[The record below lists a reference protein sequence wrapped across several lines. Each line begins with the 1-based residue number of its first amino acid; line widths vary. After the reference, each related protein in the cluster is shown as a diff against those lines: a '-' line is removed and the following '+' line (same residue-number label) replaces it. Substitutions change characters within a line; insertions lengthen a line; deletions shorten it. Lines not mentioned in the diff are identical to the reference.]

1 MGKAAINSALSI
13 VSLAYMTR
21 DTHITSAP
29 RLAPVTLA
37 LGGGA
42 ALGWAHIGVVRLLQ
56 ERGLPIAGVAGTSIG
71 AVVGA
76 ALAAGKLDVLENLAR
91 STNGLTVLRFLD
103 LSFRPGGVLGGR
115 AVEKELTRHFS
126 GLSIEAL
133 PTPFA
138 SVAAD
143 LITGNEVVLR
153 SGSLVEAVRASLAIP
168 GVFTPVMRD
177 GQILADGGL
186 LNPVPVSAARLLSSA
201 PVVAVNLQGDYLRR
215 AEAAG
220 LRVDATRSANV
231 VKLSRASF
239 GLLLTALTDLKMA
252 LHPADVTIT
261 PLIGHIDTG
270 QFTKADELIQ
280 LGRAAAAAAWPQI
293 AALAAPHP
301 DMPKK

>member
-1 MGKAAINSALSI
+1 
-13 VSLAYMTR
+13 MTR
-21 DTHITSAP
+21 NTYITSAQ
-29 RLAPVTLA
+29 RLASVTLA

-126 GLSIEAL
+126 GLSIEDL

-153 SGSLVEAVRASLAIP
+153 TGSLVEAVRASLAIP

-186 LNPVPVSAARLLSSA
+186 LNPVPVSAARLLSAA
-201 PVVAVNLQGDYLRR
+201 PVVAVNLQGDYVRR

-220 LRVDATRSANV
+220 LRADASRSANV

-261 PLIGHIDTG
+261 PAIGHIDTG

-280 LGRAAAAAAWPQI
+280 LGREAAAAAWPQI

>member
-1 MGKAAINSALSI
+1 MLSSAEQKLSPI
-13 VSLAYMTR
+13 
-21 DTHITSAP
+21 
-29 RLAPVTLA
+29 TLA

-56 ERGLPIAGVAGTSIG
+56 ERGLPISAVSGTSIG

-91 STNGLTVLRFLD
+91 ATNGLTVLRFLD
-103 LSFRPGGVLGGR
+103 VSFKPGGVLGGKT
-115 AVEKELTRHFS
+115 VEKELTRHFA
-126 GLSIEAL
+126 GLNIEDL

-143 LITGNEVVLR
+143 LISGTEVVMR

-168 GVFTPVMRD
+168 GVFTPVLRD

-186 LNPVPVSAARLLSSA
+186 LNPVPVSAARSLSDA

-215 AEAAG
+215 AAAAG
-220 LRVDATRSANV
+220 LSATAAKPANV

-239 GLLLTALTDLKMA
+239 YLLLTALTDLKMA

-261 PLIGHIDTG
+261 PLVGHIETG

-280 LGRAAAAAAWPQI
+280 LGREAAIAAWPQI
-293 AALAAPHP
+293 AALATPHP

>member
-186 LNPVPVSAARLLSSA
+186 LNP
-201 PVVAVNLQGDYLRR
+201 
-215 AEAAG
+215 EAAG

>member
-1 MGKAAINSALSI
+1 
-13 VSLAYMTR
+13 MT
-21 DTHITSAP
+21 TP
-29 RLAPVTLA
+29 FKLAPVTLA

-71 AVVGA
+71 AVVAA

-91 STNGLTVLRFLD
+91 ATNGLTVLRFLD
-103 LSFRPGGVLGGR
+103 LSLKPGGVLGGR
-115 AVEKELTRHFS
+115 TVEKELARHFS
-126 GLSIEAL
+126 GLQIEDL
-133 PTPFA
+133 PIPYA

-143 LITGNEVVLR
+143 LISGTEVVMR
-153 SGSLVEAVRASLAIP
+153 TGSLVEAVRASLAIP
-168 GVFTPVMRD
+168 GVFTPVRRD

-186 LNPVPVSAARLLSSA
+186 LNPVPVSTARTLSAA

-220 LRVDATRSANV
+220 LHVDAIKPANV
-231 VKLSRASF
+231 VKLSRVSF

-252 LHPADVTIT
+252 IHPADVTIT
-261 PLIGHIDTG
+261 PLLGHIETG

-280 LGRAAAAAAWPQI
+280 LGREAAAAAWPQI
-293 AALAAPHP
+293 AALALPHP

>member
-1 MGKAAINSALSI
+1 
-13 VSLAYMTR
+13 MTR
-21 DTHITSAP
+21 DTHNMSTQ
-29 RLAPVTLA
+29 RLAPITLA

-56 ERGLPIAGVAGTSIG
+56 ERGLPIAGIAGTSIG

-91 STNGLTVLRFLD
+91 ATNGLTVLRFLD
-103 LSFRPGGVLGGR
+103 LSFKPGGVLGGR

-126 GLSIEAL
+126 GLSIEDL

-186 LNPVPVSAARLLSSA
+186 LNPVPVSAARMLSSA

-220 LRVDATRSANV
+220 LRADATRSANV

-270 QFTKADELIQ
+270 QFTKADELIE
-280 LGRAAAAAAWPQI
+280 LGRTAAAAAWPQI
-293 AALAAPHP
+293 AALATPHP
-301 DMPKK
+301 DLPKK

>member
-1 MGKAAINSALSI
+1 
-13 VSLAYMTR
+13 MTR
-21 DTHITSAP
+21 DIHITSAQ

-103 LSFRPGGVLGGR
+103 VSFRPGGVLGGR
-115 AVEKELTRHFS
+115 MVEKELTRHFS
-126 GLSIEAL
+126 GLSIEDL

-153 SGSLVEAVRASLAIP
+153 TGSLVEAVRASLAIP

-220 LRVDATRSANV
+220 LRADATRSANV

-280 LGRAAAAAAWPQI
+280 LGRAAAVAAWPQI